1 VNFIHGFVANL
12 GENST
17 NRQIWLQNF
26 KCTGNQIEEEG
37 SRRSGKTQYEV
48 LGKPRIVQNVVLL
61 RSLHCLHCIAY
72 TTLYW
77 YVVVQYI
84 LSKNSL
90 QLGKKIFFV
99 HKEFF
104 LRSGKGQGRRTVT
117 WVHKSRGPYLLL
129 KDARF
134 FMKLLKKAYSETI
147 LLKRAYSETI
157 LLTRV
162 YSGNQHCL
170 QEGGGVTQYW
180 WGRRKLLAYRV
191 HSKGAYLFTN
201 FIARCLAYRA

>member
-1 VNFIHGFVANL
+1 MNFIHGFVANL

-90 QLGKKIFFV
+90 QLGKKILLCTKNFF
-99 HKEFF
+99 
-104 LRSGKGQGRRTVT
+104 
-117 WVHKSRGPYLLL
+117 
-129 KDARF
+129 
-134 FMKLLKKAYSETI
+134 
-147 LLKRAYSETI
+147 
-157 LLTRV
+157 
-162 YSGNQHCL
+162 
-170 QEGGGVTQYW
+170 
-180 WGRRKLLAYRV
+180 
-191 HSKGAYLFTN
+191 
-201 FIARCLAYRA
+201 